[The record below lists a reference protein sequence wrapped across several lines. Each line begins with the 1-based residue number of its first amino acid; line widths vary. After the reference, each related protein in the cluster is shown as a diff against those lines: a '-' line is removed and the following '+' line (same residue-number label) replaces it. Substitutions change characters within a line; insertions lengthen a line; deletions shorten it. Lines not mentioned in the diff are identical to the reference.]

1 MELLDRYLQAVKKH
15 LPWKGQDDILAELR
29 ANLESQLEDKEAG
42 LGRPLTT
49 PEAEAWLREI
59 GPPMQVAARYQS
71 QQYLIGPA
79 VFPTY
84 WFVLRTAFLWT
95 LAIYSIVSVI
105 QIFSAEVPS
114 ATAVLEAVLRLPAIF
129 MTTAAWVTLT
139 FAALEFAV
147 THYAAKFPAVPGS
160 STGGFS
166 ADWSPSTLPPLEN
179 QPVPGMKQRT
189 FTHAAA
195 EVIFGALLLAWLLL
209 IPQHPAVLLGPG
221 VAYLHVSPFALSR
234 VWALFYWCV
243 VALNALQLTWR
254 SLDLW
259 RGSWQQRPRAQ
270 QIAIKVLGIIPLLTL
285 FTVPDH
291 AWILLKHPVL
301 DQARYGGTVDAI
313 NQGIYRVVLLI
324 CALTALQLLWEIG
337 RVTQNV
343 YRKRVAAQ

>member
-42 LGRPLTT
+42 LGRPLTAG
-49 PEAEAWLREI
+49 EVEDWLKQI

-71 QQYLIGPA
+71 QQYLIGPG

-95 LAIYSIVSVI
+95 FVIYSIVSVV

-114 ATAVLEAVLRLPAIF
+114 ASAVLQAVFRLPAVL
-129 MTTAAWVTLT
+129 MTTAVWVTLT
-139 FAALEFAV
+139 FAVLEFVV
-147 THYAAKFPAVPGS
+147 THYPTKWPALAGS
-160 STGGFS
+160 SPAGYS
-166 ADWSPSTLPPLEN
+166 PDWSPSSLPPLE
-179 QPVPGMKQRT
+179 QQGVPGMKQRT
-189 FTHAAA
+189 FAHAAA

-221 VAYLHVSPFALSR
+221 AAYLHVSPFALSR

-243 VALNALQLTWR
+243 VSLNALQLTWR
-254 SLDLW
+254 FLDL
-259 RGSWQQRPRAQ
+259 RSGSWQQPAPAQ
-270 QIAIKVLGIIPLLTL
+270 HIVVKMLGIIPLLTL

-291 AWILLKHPVL
+291 AWVLLKHPAV
-301 DQARYGGTVDAI
+301 DQARYSQTLNTI
-313 NQGIYRVVLLI
+313 NQGIYRMLLFI
-324 CALTALQLLWEIG
+324 CAITVLQLLWDIG
-337 RVTQNV
+337 RMTQGI
-343 YRKRVAAQ
+343 YRKRLAAM